1 MEIVEEYLKTCS
13 NHLNE
18 SLDILPISDGQ
29 SEIESLGIVTTEC
42 KTLKDK
48 FNKSGLATESEEFS
62 KIFKHL
68 DSVINKPKDTLFD
81 HIKALKV

>member
-1 MEIVEEYLKTCS
+1 MEEYLKTCS
-13 NHLNE
+13 NHLND
-18 SLDILPISDGQ
+18 SLDTLPISDGQ
-29 SEIESLGIVTTEC
+29 NEIESVGALTTEC

-48 FNKSGLATESEEFS
+48 FKRSGLAIESEEFS

-68 DSVINKPKDTLFD
+68 DSVINKPKDTLLD